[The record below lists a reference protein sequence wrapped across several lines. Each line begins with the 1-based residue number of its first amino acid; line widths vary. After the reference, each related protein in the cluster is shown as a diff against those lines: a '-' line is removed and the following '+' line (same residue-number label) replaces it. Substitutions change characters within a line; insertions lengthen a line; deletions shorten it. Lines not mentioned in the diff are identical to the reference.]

1 MPGVPSTRKRTMRMR
16 ARATSTC
23 KLITRL
29 ASAITL
35 SRGRLRDFGETPH
48 PEVFLLAELC
58 IRLAD
63 VRLNPP
69 GDLGTHHSSFQEP
82 DVHRF
87 LEQTP
92 WTPALFCISRI
103 VQPEPIVVQR
113 FLLRV
118 TAIAALWMSV
128 VLCFCS
134 VFQK

>member
-1 MPGVPSTRKRTMRMR
+1 MGRHRRRDLDRRRLSGSYE
-16 ARATSTC
+16 AC
-23 KLITRL
+23 KLVYAPKRST
-29 ASAITL
+29 
-35 SRGRLRDFGETPH
+35 SRFRRDTTPRS
-48 PEVFLLAELC
+48 FLLAELC

-87 LEQTP
+87 FEQTP

-113 FLLRV
+113 FLLRARA
-118 TAIAALWMSV
+118 TAAL
-128 VLCFCS
+128 
-134 VFQK
+134 